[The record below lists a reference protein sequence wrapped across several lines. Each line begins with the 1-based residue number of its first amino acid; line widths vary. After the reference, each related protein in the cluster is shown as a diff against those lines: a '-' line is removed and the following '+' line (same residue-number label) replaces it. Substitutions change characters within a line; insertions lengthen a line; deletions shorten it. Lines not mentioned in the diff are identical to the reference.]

1 MTNEKQN
8 LTGES
13 GKNGVFVEGTT
24 TISGKVEPG
33 REQFAFV
40 RGMNRVPAM
49 NVVQCKNEI
58 CSAMGWNNRTSYYK
72 HLYGEIE
79 PRVSEAQAIE
89 QIFAKYGVTDVW
101 GI

>member
-1 MTNEKQN
+1 MTNKTQGISN
-8 LTGES
+8 NA
-13 GKNGVFVEGTT
+13 GKNPVFVHGTT
-24 TISGKVEPG
+24 TISGKIEPG

-49 NVVQCKNEI
+49 HVVDCKNEI
-58 CSAMGWNNRTSYYK
+58 CATLGWNNRTSWYK

-89 QIFAKYGVTDVW
+89 QVFAKYGVTDVW
-101 GI
+101 GA